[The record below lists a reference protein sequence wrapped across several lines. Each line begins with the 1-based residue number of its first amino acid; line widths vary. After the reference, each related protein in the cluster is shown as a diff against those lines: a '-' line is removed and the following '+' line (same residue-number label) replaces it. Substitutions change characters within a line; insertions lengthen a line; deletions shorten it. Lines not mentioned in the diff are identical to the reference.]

1 MDMTIGD
8 MLEMQEKLYKAY
20 GEPFGWMDYTPKNA
34 AMHWLYMLGEAGE
47 VVDALKK
54 NSLDQLMQ
62 EGAPRRHLV
71 EEMADTMMFF
81 ADTLACMG
89 VSAEEFSKAYREKHE
104 KNMNRW
110 KR

>member
-1 MDMTIGD
+1 MILFADTMAC
-8 MLEMQEKLYKAY
+8 MACRR
-20 GEPFGWMDYTPKNA
+20 KN
-34 AMHWLYMLGEAGE
+34 
-47 VVDALKK
+47 
-54 NSLDQLMQ
+54 
-62 EGAPRRHLV
+62 LV